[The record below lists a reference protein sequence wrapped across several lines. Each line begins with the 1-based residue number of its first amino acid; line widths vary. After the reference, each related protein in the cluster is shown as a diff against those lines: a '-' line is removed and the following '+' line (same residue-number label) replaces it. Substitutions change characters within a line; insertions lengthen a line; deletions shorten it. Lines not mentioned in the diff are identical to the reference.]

1 MDMRVDRERFL
12 LLVSALAT
20 VACTE
25 HDRSSV
31 FGTLVAQ
38 AEPGASAAPQPPMAT
53 PASGPLPPSGAP
65 QAPGFGAASPQPAP
79 SGAKTAGVP
88 QSGKPVGAA
97 SSPASLPAHAE
108 DTPTVVCGAQNDEGA
123 VDCASFKGGKLSGPT
138 CEGMSGT
145 CDLLAGGRI
154 YRPRA
159 ARAAAACMSRA
170 GTRACDIGVRKRCY
184 DEGVHAACPEA
195 QFASVCQSKIDQCK
209 AAGQRVTYTKE
220 ECMKAASALT
230 GGDRTWA
237 INAMG
242 PSAEGSCR
250 LMFTVF

>member
-1 MDMRVDRERFL
+1 MTLRIDRDRFL
-12 LLVSALAT
+12 FLVSAVGA

-25 HDRSSV
+25 HDRSAM
-31 FGTLVAQ
+31 FGKVVAE
-38 AEPGASAAPQPPMAT
+38 ATGEPAATGSSQVSGPPQAPQPGVTTQP
-53 PASGPLPPSGAP
+53 
-65 QAPGFGAASPQPAP
+65 PAP
-79 SGAKTAGVP
+79 SAAKTAAAP
-88 QSGKPVGAA
+88 HSGRPAVAA
-97 SSPASLPAHAE
+97 SAPPLAHAE
-108 DTPTVVCGAQNDEGA
+108 DTPTVVCGTQNDEGA
-123 VDCASFKGGKLSGPT
+123 VDCAPFKGGKLSGPA

-145 CDLLAGGRI
+145 CDLLAGGKI

-159 ARAAAACMSRA
+159 AHAAAACLSRM

-195 QFASVCQSKIDQCK
+195 QFASVCQTKIDQCH
-209 AAGQRVTYTKE
+209 AAGQRVMYTKE

-237 INAMG
+237 IGAMG